1 MAVFYRAVS
10 FAELTDIRGTGE
22 LRSIPGTC
30 EGKHMAMTKAD
41 AMRWGEGL
49 HGVGRFTIIRITVD
63 DASSLHFMQWDR
75 LDSIGPACFATIENL
90 AGASVAEVIDES

>member
-10 FAELTDIRGTGE
+10 LAELIDIRRTGH

-41 AMRWGEGL
+41 AMHWGEGL
-49 HGVGRFTIIRITVD
+49 HEAGQFRIIRITVD
-63 DASSLHFMQWDR
+63 DASAAQFMRWDN
-75 LDSIGPACFATIENL
+75 LDSIGPACFATIKEL
-90 AGASVAEVIDES
+90 EGANVDEVGDAS